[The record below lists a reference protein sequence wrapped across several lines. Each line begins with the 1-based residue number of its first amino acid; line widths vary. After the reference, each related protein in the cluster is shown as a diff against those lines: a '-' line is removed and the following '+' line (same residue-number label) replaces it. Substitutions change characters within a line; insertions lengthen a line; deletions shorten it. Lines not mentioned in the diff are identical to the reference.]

1 VAGSNLLIDSFY
13 YVTGSSM
20 HLLSSDSRCRLWD
33 EDGSGYARGGGC
45 AAMVLK
51 KLSQALRDGDHIE
64 CVI

>member
-1 VAGSNLLIDSFY
+1 
-13 YVTGSSM
+13 M